1 MENRD
6 FLTERQAAEYSGF
19 SIHTLRQWRQRKT
32 GFPWKKLRS
41 GSIRYSKSKID
52 KYMVDSM
59 ELDNDHDTQTT
70 SSQLD

>member
-1 MENRD
+1 MKDRD

-19 SIHTLRQWRQRKT
+19 SIYTLRQWRQRKT
-32 GFPWKKLRS
+32 GFPWKKLDS

-59 ELDNDHDTQTT
+59 ELDNHSDTDTINQ
-70 SSQLD
+70 QG